1 MSPNAPAPTPARA
14 ISSTSS
20 TAAPSSPNVSVA
32 PPATHTTTAL
42 AAQEAAQLVL
52 NEARGVAARLHGLL
66 NNVGSAAELSVA
78 DVRLAVA
85 SLSALAAKL

>member
-1 MSPNAPAPTPARA
+1 M
-14 ISSTSS
+14 
-20 TAAPSSPNVSVA
+20 
-32 PPATHTTTAL
+32 
-42 AAQEAAQLVL
+42 L